1 MSSIKEQD
9 CREVLMVDL
18 AYQFLLDQQ
27 DPVSYKDL
35 MDQIFL
41 LKGFSKEEIKNN
53 IASLY
58 TDFNVD
64 GRFVC
69 VGRGMWGLR
78 SWYPVERSSD
88 AAVALGMRQ
97 DDLEEEELVDEVE
110 EAIPL
115 EKEEAI
121 LTDAV
126 LGEDLE
132 EELEEVDGELDE
144 EEY

>member
-1 MSSIKEQD
+1 
-9 CREVLMVDL
+9 
-18 AYQFLLDQQ
+18 
-27 DPVSYKDL
+27 